1 VLVVPTCIV
10 LIVFNPIREIGEE
23 RITLSEA
30 ATAMVQSKLKR
41 NVDYYYKD
49 KSYVTLTDESP
60 IDSTA
65 SGKSDTLSP

>member
-1 VLVVPTCIV
+1 M
-10 LIVFNPIREIGEE
+10 
-23 RITLSEA
+23 SEA

-49 KSYVTLTDESP
+49 KGYVTLTDESP

-65 SGKSDTLSP
+65 SGKIDTLSP

>member
-1 VLVVPTCIV
+1 M
-10 LIVFNPIREIGEE
+10 
-23 RITLSEA
+23 SEA